1 MDPFTAIGLAGNI
14 ITFLDFGYKLIS
26 TAKGIYTSAS
36 GAIAYNEN
44 LSYTT
49 QQIQQLTTNLKVAKP
64 VGFLSK
70 QERSLLQ
77 VASDCESVSVELTK
91 LLDKLKARN
100 PSSKREAFRAAVR
113 DWRKKDQKD
122 DLELKLDRCRQQ
134 LNLELVSLS
143 RSESLERLNRLIAH
157 GQASGD
163 ELQSLAKNVES
174 LRLGCNVSYLGSEAL
189 DQIRSLLRLTDN
201 AVLKVRQARV
211 LDGLRFEL
219 MNERFEDIKE
229 AHQTTFDWIFSGHEE
244 SIDDETKF
252 QNNADYEVGSEDRGG
267 GDADEGSEV
276 NPIDSSQDPSLA
288 SETPRSTNDVVFE
301 IHDGHA
307 ISDSEIEMD
316 DDSSFEWLVDDTSL
330 DEDRHSEIASDEE
343 NSIENLSPSKSPL
356 PDSPNA
362 EEVPNLAEGNL
373 IKARDGFI
381 SWLKQDAGIFY
392 ISGKPGSGKS
402 TLMKYLTRHPK
413 TREYLTVWADG
424 KKLVMGNFFFWKPGS
439 VLQKSIKGLVRGM
452 LHCILEECPD
462 LIPLAFPVQWE
473 ASMHREKIHIENN
486 QCQQAFENIVAASQI
501 GGEHKIALFIDG
513 LDEFEEDHPDLI
525 RQLLT
530 WGNGGQ
536 NVKLCVSSREW
547 AIFQDAF
554 KDCPKFQ
561 LHDLTRSDIRHF
573 VRDRF
578 NEMNINTLLERY
590 DDGGWDHSIDKVTW
604 LRDKIVEESAGV
616 FLWVSLVLRH
626 IEEGLVNGDR
636 FKDLIR
642 LIDSLPTDLEP
653 MFQQLLESIPRN
665 NRRLA
670 YSMLSLARFCSKYSR
685 YLSQVFVIH
694 YSFLEE
700 YIENES
706 FAIDSDVRLFT
717 ERENSDR
724 LERTRRRIYGICKGL
739 LELSP
744 QSYPLTSKYSIALGC
759 AVRLIHRSITEF
771 LDSQY
776 FTQGMDV
783 EYPDFDPFDAYC
795 QTYLRQLQRVRLPTS
810 YFATTSR
817 LSHSFPVVRSCSLNT
832 YLSIASRL
840 ASFCT
845 PPLSFRQ
852 DIESRVLQY
861 IVTGRQETTPRF
873 YKFLDA
879 TDRALKDLRIGLPGR
894 RGLAFNDWYSFV
906 DGPQELIMLGS
917 AQLGFYEYF
926 ILKQDLKPE
935 LLASCASVCLL
946 GFEFLH
952 EEGPNAW
959 KRAYKTLETLL
970 SRGASPDSSIIPG
983 KEPAFH
989 TMLRF
994 WCQYSRPNLVVIA
1007 FMLYHGVN
1015 PRFTIV
1021 MSKTKY
1027 KYMIPNDRRS
1037 HTGGIVF
1044 KAYCQSELP
1053 ASAPGCEGKTIRAS
1067 ERPGASYVVE
1077 TVPEVLD
1084 VVNRYGHRINLRT
1097 LVSLWY
1103 PGQSAVLQQV
1113 IDWIV
1118 ELGVPVSA
1126 YHRSQLQGRFG
1137 SLLRPLFDPD
1147 HPEFIGFKVTT
1158 QQHFLGHIEEVDG
1171 HVRRFMFLFNREDLS
1186 SMRRYREAEKERN
1199 SENK

>member
-36 GAIAYNEN
+36 GAIVYNED

-49 QQIQQLTTNLKVAKP
+49 QQIQQLTTSLKVAKP
-64 VGFLSK
+64 VGSLSK

-100 PSSKREAFRAAVR
+100 TSSKREAFRAAVR
-113 DWRKKDQKD
+113 DWRRKDQKD
-122 DLELKLDRCRQQ
+122 DLKLKLDRCRQQ

-143 RSESLERLNRLIAH
+143 RSESLERLDRLIEH

-174 LRLGCNVSYLGSEAL
+174 LRLGCNVSCLGSKAL
-189 DQIRSLLRLTDN
+189 DQIRELLKLTDN

-219 MNERFEDIKE
+219 MNERFEDIKQ
-229 AHQTTFDWIFSGHEE
+229 AHQTTFDWIFSGHEA
-244 SIDDETKF
+244 SIDSETES
-252 QNNADYEVGSEDRGG
+252 QNNADYKAGGEDKGG

-276 NPIDSSQDPSLA
+276 NPIDSSQGPSLS
-288 SETPRSTNDVVFE
+288 SETPRSTNSVEFTM
-301 IHDGHA
+301 HDGHS
-307 ISDSEIEMD
+307 ISDSENELD
-316 DDSSFEWLVDDTSL
+316 DDSSFEWFVDDISL
-330 DEDRHSEIASDEE
+330 HDDRPTELASDEE
-343 NSIENLSPSKSPL
+343 NSIKNLSPTRSPL
-356 PDSPNA
+356 PDPPST
-362 EEVPNLAEGNL
+362 EEVPSLVEENL
-373 IKARDGFI
+373 IEARNGFI
-381 SWLKQDAGIFY
+381 SWLEQDAGIFQ

-413 TREYLTVWADG
+413 TREHLTVWADG
-424 KKLVMGNFFFWKPGS
+424 EKLVMGSFFFWKPGS

-462 LIPLAFPVQWE
+462 LIPVAFPVQWE
-473 ASMHREKIHIENN
+473 ASMHRKKIHIENY
-486 QCQQAFENIVAASQI
+486 QCQQAFENVITASQI

-513 LDEFEEDHPDLI
+513 LDEFEENHPDLI
-525 RQLLT
+525 RQLIT

-536 NVKLCVSSREW
+536 NVKICVSSREW

-554 KDCPKFQ
+554 KDCPKFR
-561 LHDLTRSDIRHF
+561 LHDLTRSDIRRF
-573 VRDRF
+573 VRGRF
-578 NEMNINTLLERY
+578 DEMHINTLLESY
-590 DDGGWDHSIDKVTW
+590 DDDGWDHGIDKVTW

-653 MFQQLLESIPRN
+653 KSIPRN
-665 NRRLA
+665 HRRLA
-670 YSMLSLARFCSKYSR
+670 YSMLSLARFCSKYSN
-685 YLSQVFVIH
+685 YLDQVFVIH

-706 FAIDSDVRLFT
+706 FAMDSDVRLFT
-717 ERENSDR
+717 GRENSDR

-744 QSYPLTSKYSIALGC
+744 QSYPLISKYSIMLGC

-776 FTQGMDV
+776 FIQVMDV

-817 LSHSFPVVRSCSLNT
+817 LSHSFPVVRSCSLHT

-852 DIESRVLQY
+852 DIESRVLQH

-873 YKFLDA
+873 FKFLDA
-879 TDRALKDLRIGLPGR
+879 ADRALKDIRISLPGK
-894 RGLAFNDWYSFV
+894 RGLAFNDWYSIV
-906 DGPQELIMLGS
+906 GGPQELIMLGC

-935 LLASCASVCLL
+935 LVASCTSVRLL
-946 GFEFLH
+946 GFEYLH
-952 EEGPNAW
+952 EEGPNVW
-959 KRAYKTLETLL
+959 KRAYKTFEALL
-970 SRGASPDSSIIPG
+970 NRGASPDSSIIPG

-994 WCQYSRPNLVVIA
+994 WCQYSRPNLAVIA
-1007 FMLYHGVN
+1007 FMLYHGIN

-1037 HTGGIVF
+1037 RTGAIVF

-1053 ASAPGCEGKTIRAS
+1053 ASGPGCEGKIIRAS
-1067 ERPGASYVVE
+1067 EEPGTSYIIE

-1084 VVNRYGHRINLRT
+1084 VVNRYGHKINLRT

-1118 ELGVPVSA
+1118 ELGVPVDA
-1126 YHRSQLQGRFG
+1126 YHRSQLQDRFG

-1147 HPEFIGFKVTT
+1147 HPEFIGFKVEA

-1186 SMRRYREAEKERN
+1186 SMRRYREAEKEKN
-1199 SENK
+1199 SEIK